1 MSSPFT
7 QMRRDDLDPGGESVD
22 EPGASYSGPD
32 SLGHGYKTDAQA
44 AGQRMVDG
52 IPRPIAALLVQ
63 PDTRQGGHQFE
74 PRESEGARIRLAAL
88 ENGAPEPAARVRRID
103 EASADPGGIDAR
115 IERRLVAVSAR
126 ITAEQRAPT
135 APPAAR
141 HDLLLVA
148 DDDEVGSVVNE
159 GRVDAER
166 PAQRTLDLGRRVV
179 RGTELADRAR
189 NEIG

>member
-1 MSSPFT
+1 
-7 QMRRDDLDPGGESVD
+7 
-22 EPGASYSGPD
+22 
-32 SLGHGYKTDAQA
+32 
-44 AGQRMVDG
+44 MVDG
-52 IPRPIAALLVQ
+52 IPRPIAAFLVQ
-63 PDTRQGGHQFE
+63 PDTRQRGHQFE
-74 PRESEGARIRLAAL
+74 LRESRGARIRLAAI
-88 ENGAPEPAARVRRID
+88 ENGAPEPAARMRRID

-115 IERRLVAVSAR
+115 IEQRLVAVSAR
-126 ITAEQRAPT
+126 ITAEQRTPA

-141 HDLLLVA
+141 HDLLLVG
-148 DDDEVGSVVNE
+148 DDDKVGPVVNE